1 MSWGVDKREND
12 RSNLIA
18 EIRYRSNSP
27 QLKAR
32 ISDVSIGGVFV
43 DTVNALE
50 LGAVVQFSFDLPGAV
65 SSDPVKGEGIVTWRQ
80 EMVGMG
86 IQFTRMDLED
96 REKIKAY
103 IEYAEK
109 I

>member
-1 MSWGVDKREND
+1 MNWGVDKREHG
-12 RSNLIA
+12 RTGLIA
-18 EIRYRSNSP
+18 EILYRSNSP

-32 ISDVSIGGVFV
+32 ISDISIGGVFV

-50 LGAVVQFSFDLPGAV
+50 LGAVVQFSFDLPAEV
-65 SSDPVKGEGIVTWRQ
+65 SPDPVRGEGIVTWRQ

-96 REKIKAY
+96 RERIKAY
-103 IEYAEK
+103 IEYAEQA
-109 I
+109 